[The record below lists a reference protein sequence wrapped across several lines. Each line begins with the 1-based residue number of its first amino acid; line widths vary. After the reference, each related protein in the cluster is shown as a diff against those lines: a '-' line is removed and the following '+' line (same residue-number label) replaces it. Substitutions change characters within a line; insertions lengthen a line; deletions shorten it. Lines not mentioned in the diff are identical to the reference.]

1 MIRNM
6 RDEKIQGKPLF
17 DTNIKPVLPIDK
29 NKGFGGVDEPFKVF
43 FWLNNCSF
51 KEMKEGEEEDPPM
64 SPDISDNS
72 DEEYFSDDESG
83 MDAQFSIE
91 LQD

>member
-1 MIRNM
+1 
-6 RDEKIQGKPLF
+6 
-17 DTNIKPVLPIDK
+17 
-29 NKGFGGVDEPFKVF
+29 
-43 FWLNNCSF
+43 
-51 KEMKEGEEEDPPM
+51 MKEGEEEDPPM